1 MALKVVIVG
10 GVAGGASAAARLRRL
25 NEDAEIIMFEKGEYI
40 SFANCGLPYYIGE
53 VIKEKEKLVVQTPQ
67 GMRERFNIDVR
78 VNSEVVKINTESKTV
93 EVFNHTENRRY
104 IEAYDKLVLSPGAE
118 PVKPKLPGIDSPRV
132 FTLRNIPDTYRI
144 KEYVDAMNP
153 KRAIVV
159 GAGFIGLEVAE
170 NLHMRGVK
178 VTVVELA
185 DHVIGPLDYD
195 MAAIVHQHMK
205 SKDVEFYLKDAVKS
219 FMDEGPC
226 TVVELTS
233 GRFLKADMVILG
245 IGVRPESRLAA
256 EAGLKLGVTGGIF
269 VNEFMQTSN
278 KDIYAV
284 GDAVEVKDYISGNPA
299 LIPLAGPANKQGRI
313 AANNICGIGEEYIG
327 TQGTSIVKVF
337 DITVAITG
345 NNERILQKNGVDYE
359 KSFTHSPSHA
369 GYYPGAIPM
378 SIKLLFGKN
387 DGKLL
392 GAQIIGYEG
401 VDKRIDVISTAIR
414 AGMTVYDLEK
424 LELAYAPPYSS
435 AKDPVNIAAYTA
447 ANILKGDCRIFHWN
461 DITSI
466 DKNKSILIDVRTK
479 TEHDLGTIDGAI
491 NIPIDELRDRLD
503 EIPKDKD
510 IYIFCQVG
518 LRGYVAYRILTQK
531 GYKSVKNLSGGYK
544 TYQLAVQK
552 QSNEDIYEYDKITK
566 DDMMKPVEKP
576 VEKPADCCGK
586 EEGIKKT
593 AVSCENRDGCKT
605 NIHNNVNVGTKANT
619 DTKTDADAKAN
630 ADIIVDACGL
640 QCPGPIMQVY
650 NAIKSMNYG
659 EVLEIKATDPAFQQ
673 DVKVWCQRTGNKLLS
688 IGFDN
693 NAFKALI
700 RKEQLSE
707 VNDTDSVKNNK
718 TNDKTMVIFS
728 NDLDKAIAS
737 FIIANGAAAMG
748 RKVTMFFTFWG
759 LNILRKPEKV
769 KVKKDLISRM
779 FGFMMPRG
787 SKKLSLSKMNMGGIG
802 AKMIRHVMNNKNV
815 SSLEDLILQAK
826 ANGINMIACN
836 MSMDVMGIKK
846 EELIDGVQIGGV
858 ASFLGS
864 AEESDMSLF
873 I

>member
-1 MALKVVIVG
+1 MSLKVVIVG

-25 NEDAEIIMFEKGEYI
+25 NEDAEIVMFEKGEYI

-53 VIKEKEKLVVQTPQ
+53 VIKEKDKLVVQTPEN
-67 GMRERFNIDVR
+67 MKKRFNIDVR
-78 VNSEVVKINTESKTV
+78 INSEVTRIFPDEKAV
-93 EVFNHTENRRY
+93 EVFDKANNRTYTET
-104 IEAYDKLVLSPGAE
+104 YDKLILSPGAE
-118 PVKPKLPGIDSPRV
+118 PVKPKLPGIDSQRI

-144 KEYVDAMNP
+144 KDYVDSMKP
-153 KRAIVV
+153 RRAIVV

-185 DHVIGPLDYD
+185 EHVIGPLDYD

-219 FMDEGPC
+219 FTEAGSC
-226 TVVELTS
+226 INVELTS
-233 GRFLKADMVILG
+233 GRTLKTDMVVMG
-245 IGVRPESRLAA
+245 IGVRPESRVAA
-256 EAGLKLGVTGGIF
+256 EAGLKLGVTGGIL
-269 VNEFMQTSN
+269 VDEYMRTSN
-278 KDIYAV
+278 PDIYAV
-284 GDAVEVKDYISGNPA
+284 GDAVEVKDYISGKPA

-313 AANNICGIGEEYIG
+313 AANNICGVEEKFTG

-345 NNERILQKNGVDYE
+345 NNEKILKKNGVEYE

-378 SIKLLFGKN
+378 SIKLLFDRK
-387 DGKLL
+387 DGKIL

-401 VDKRIDVISTAIR
+401 VDKRIDVIATAIR

-435 AKDPVNIAAYTA
+435 AKDPVNIAGYA
-447 ANILKGDCRIFHWN
+447 ASNILKNDCSVFHWH
-461 DITSI
+461 DVASI
-466 DKNKSILIDVRTK
+466 NRNKGMIIDVRTPM
-479 TEHDLGTIDGAI
+479 EYNLGTIEGAV
-491 NIPIDELRDRLD
+491 NIPVDELRNRLD

-510 IYIFCQVG
+510 LYILCQVG
-518 LRGYVAYRILTQK
+518 LRGYVACRILMQK

-552 QSNEDIYEYDKITK
+552 QSNEDIYEYDKIAK
-566 DDMMKPVEKP
+566 DDMIKPV
-576 VEKPADCCGK
+576 DCYG
-586 EEGIKKT
+586 
-593 AVSCENRDGCKT
+593 DDCK
-605 NIHNNVNVGTKANT
+605 A
-619 DTKTDADAKAN
+619 DADMQL
-630 ADIIVDACGL
+630 DACGL
-640 QCPGPIMQVY
+640 QCPGPIMKTY

-659 EVLEIKATDPAFQQ
+659 EVLQIKATDPAFQE
-673 DVKVWCQRTGNKLLS
+673 DIKAWCERTGNRMLS
-688 IGFDN
+688 IKFEN
-693 NAFKALI
+693 NVFTALI
-700 RKEQLSE
+700 KKEKQEEAVTGMVERK
-707 VNDTDSVKNNK
+707 
-718 TNDKTMVIFS
+718 NDKTMVIFS

-769 KVKKDLISRM
+769 KVEKDLFAKM

-787 SKKLSLSKMNMGGIG
+787 SRKLSLSKMNMGGMG
-802 AKMIRHVMNNKNV
+802 AKMIRFIMNKKNV
-815 SSLEDLILQAK
+815 ASLEDLIQQAK
-826 ANGINMIACN
+826 ANGIKLVACN

-846 EELIDGVQIGGV
+846 EELIDGVEIGGV
-858 ASFLGS
+858 ATFLGS